1 MESWFS
7 MKNSLPLVIIGLMVG
22 GIVGFLG
29 SQAMKE
35 KELGLIQSIDDRY
48 EKVLLLVSIVA
59 VLLIGLGV
67 VILGK

>member
-1 MESWFS
+1 

-48 EKVLLLVSIVA
+48 EKVFLLVSIVA
-59 VLLIGLGV
+59 VLLIVLGV

>member
-1 MESWFS
+1 

-48 EKVLLLVSIVA
+48 EKVLHLVTIVA
-59 VLLIGLGV
+59 VLLIVLGV

>member
-1 MESWFS
+1 
-7 MKNSLPLVIIGLMVG
+7 MVG

-48 EKVLLLVSIVA
+48 EKVLLLVSLVA
-59 VLLIGLGV
+59 VLLIVLGV

>member
-1 MESWFS
+1 MIQIAT
-7 MKNSLPLVIIGLMVG
+7 LVIIGLMVG

-48 EKVLLLVSIVA
+48 EKVLLLVSLVA
-59 VLLIGLGV
+59 VLLIVLGV

>member
-1 MESWFS
+1 

-48 EKVLLLVSIVA
+48 EKVLLLVSLVA
-59 VLLIGLGV
+59 VLLIVLGV

>member
-1 MESWFS
+1 

-59 VLLIGLGV
+59 VLLIVLGV

>member
-1 MESWFS
+1 

-29 SQAMKE
+29 SQAMQE

-59 VLLIGLGV
+59 VLLIVLGV